1 MHYSHNSLYS
11 ISKYLARE
19 IPSEE
24 QRETPKIT
32 RLPPLSA
39 SPAGRAYPERKIS
52 LSRKKGVCFLVR
64 KIKTMDGNTAAAYI
78 SYAFTEVAAI
88 YPITPSSPM
97 AESVDEWA
105 AHGKKNI
112 FGDPVKVVEMQAEG
126 GAAGAFHGSLQ
137 GGALTTTYTASQGM
151 LLMIPNMYKVAG
163 ELLPGVFHIAARAL
177 ANHALSIFGDHQDV
191 MSARATGCAMLA
203 EANAQ
208 EIMDL
213 AGIAHLAAIKG
224 RVPFINFFDGFR
236 TSHEIQKV
244 EVLDYSELEGLID
257 KEALAQ
263 FRKNALSP
271 NHPVIRGTAENPDVY
286 FQHCEAANPFYNALP
301 DIVQDYMDKISAI
314 TGRSYHLFDYYGAP
328 DADRIVIAIGSV
340 TDIAK
345 DVTDAL
351 NAHGEKVG
359 VLNVHLYRPFSVKH
373 FLSQIP
379 DTVKKIAVLDRTREP
394 GAIGEPLY
402 LDVVSAVAS
411 SGRSIKVCGGRYG
424 LGSKDVVPEDIMA
437 VYEHLK
443 EENPRHNFTLSI
455 KDDVTCLSLAP
466 VPVPEM
472 PSKEVACKFWGFG
485 SDGTVGANKSAIKII
500 GDHTDLYAQGYFAY
514 DSKKSGGVT
523 ISHLRF
529 GPDPIRKPYLISK
542 ADYIACHRPS
552 YIYKYDLLRGFKPG
566 GIFLLNSPWRKE
578 DLDRVLPAP
587 MKRKL
592 AALRAKFYIIDAFEI
607 ARKIGLGG
615 RINMIMQ
622 SAFFHLTHIIPDED
636 AIRYLKESNEAS
648 YGKKGQNV
656 VDMNNEAVDAG
667 FTGVEEVEIP
677 AEWEHATTG
686 GAVAHVAR
694 PDFVRDVCDVMN
706 RQEGD
711 DLPVSTF
718 KGIEDGTFPTGTS
731 KYERPAA
738 AISIPEW
745 IPENC
750 IQCNQCSVV
759 CPHATIRPILVND
772 EEAEKAPEGFIVK
785 DFRGPVKGLKFRI
798 VIDPEDCYGC
808 GICANT
814 CPAPKKA
821 LVMKPAETQLPKQNL
836 WDYAVSLPK
845 RTLGK
850 RDLRSA
856 MFEPTYFEFSGAC
869 AGCGETPYINMVTRL
884 FGDRMTIANA
894 TGCSSIYGAS
904 APSMP
909 YTTNAKGQGP
919 AWANS
924 LFEDN
929 AEYGLGMHTA
939 EEKLRSRVVSKLQ
952 EILPAADETVK
963 AAADEWLAKKNEGNG
978 TRERAEKLEA
988 ALSAE
993 VAAHPEYKELLDLKD
1008 HFVKKS
1014 QWIFGGDGWAYDI
1027 GFGGLDQVLASG
1039 EDVNVLV
1046 LDTEVY
1052 SNTGGQSSKST
1063 PAAAIAKFAASGKMT
1078 KKKDLGMIAVSYGY
1092 IYVAQIALG
1101 ADMNQAFKAISEAEA
1116 YPGPSLI
1123 IAYAPCINHGLKAGM
1138 GKSSEEEK
1146 RAVECGY
1153 WCTWRYNPA
1162 LLEAGKNPFHLDSRE
1177 PKGNFREYLM
1187 GEVRFASLAKLFPDK
1202 AEELFEKTEKDAKE
1216 RRANYVR
1223 IQKSYD
1229 MEIAA
1234 KKAAAEAAA
1243 EK

>member
-1 MHYSHNSLYS
+1 M
-11 ISKYLARE
+11 
-19 IPSEE
+19 
-24 QRETPKIT
+24 
-32 RLPPLSA
+32 
-39 SPAGRAYPERKIS
+39 RK
-52 LSRKKGVCFLVR
+52 V
-64 KIKTMDGNTAAAYI
+64 KTMDGNTAAAYI

-97 AESVDEWA
+97 AEVVDEWS

-112 FGDPVKVVEMQAEG
+112 FGDTVHVVEMQSEG
-126 GAAGAFHGSLQ
+126 GASGAFHGSLQ
-137 GGALTTTYTASQGM
+137 SGALTTTYTASQGM
-151 LLMIPNMYKVAG
+151 LLMLPNMYKVAG

-213 AGIAHLAAIKG
+213 SGVAHLAAIKG

-236 TSHEIQKV
+236 TSHEIQKI
-244 EVLDYSELEGLID
+244 EVLDYDELAPLID
-257 KEALAQ
+257 QEALAD
-263 FRKNALSP
+263 FRARALNP

-286 FQHCEAANPFYNALP
+286 FQHCESANPYYNALP
-301 DIVQDYMDKISAI
+301 DIVQGYMDKISAI
-314 TGRSYHLFDYYGAP
+314 TGREYHLFDYYGAP

-340 TDIAK
+340 TDICK

-359 VLNVHLYRPFSVKH
+359 VLNVHLFRPFSVKH

-402 LDVVSAVAS
+402 LDVVSAIAS

-443 EENPRHNFTLSI
+443 EETPRHNFTLSI
-455 KDDVTCLSLAP
+455 NDDVTNLSLAP

-472 PSKEVACKFWGFG
+472 PSKLVSCKFWGFG

-529 GPDPIRKPYLISK
+529 GPDPIRRPYLISK

-552 YIYKYDLLRGFKPG
+552 YIYKYDLLRGLKPG
-566 GIFLLNSPWRKE
+566 GIFLLNSTWRKE
-578 DLDRVLPAP
+578 DLDRVLPVG

-592 AALRAKFYIIDAFEI
+592 AALHAKFYIIDAFEI
-607 ARKIGLGG
+607 AKEIGLGG

-636 AIRYLKESNEAS
+636 SIRYLKESNEHS
-648 YGKKGQNV
+648 YGKKGQDV
-656 VDMNNEAVDAG
+656 VDMNNRAVDAG
-667 FTGVEEVEIP
+667 MQGIVEVPVPE
-677 AEWEHATTG
+677 EWAHATTG
-686 GAVAHVAR
+686 GSIARVER
-694 PDFVRDVCDVMN
+694 PDFVKNVCDVMN

-718 KGIEDGTFPTGTS
+718 TGMEDGTFPSGTS
-731 KYERPAA
+731 KYERPTA
-738 AISIPEW
+738 AINVPEW
-745 IPENC
+745 IAENC
-750 IQCNQCSVV
+750 IECNQCAIV
-759 CPHATIRPILVND
+759 CPHATIRPVLVTE
-772 EEAEKAPEGFIVK
+772 EEAEAAPEGFIVK
-785 DFRGPVKGLKFRI
+785 EFRGPVKGLKFRI
-798 VIDPEDCYGC
+798 IIDQEDCYGC
-808 GICANT
+808 GICANV

-821 LVMKPAETQLPKQNL
+821 LVMKPLDTQISKQNL
-836 WDYAVSLPK
+836 WDYAMKLPE
-845 RTLGK
+845 RTNPIGK
-850 RDLRSA
+850 TTARGTA
-856 MFEPTYFEFSGAC
+856 FEPTYFEFSGAC

-884 FGDRMTIANA
+884 FGDRMVIANA

-904 APSMP
+904 SPSMP
-909 YTTNAKGQGP
+909 YTKNLRGQGP

-929 AEYGLGMHTA
+929 AEYGLGMHLG
-939 EEKLRSRVVSKLQ
+939 EQKLRDRLVQ
-952 EILPAADETVK
+952 RITNALPSATGDVK
-963 AAADEWLAKKNEGNG
+963 EAMEEWLDKKDVGAG
-978 TRERAEKLEA
+978 TRLRAETLESALEA
-988 ALSAE
+988 E
-993 VAAHPEYKELLDLKD
+993 VSAHPEYKDLLELKD
-1008 HFVKKS
+1008 QFIKKS

-1063 PAAAIAKFAASGKMT
+1063 PTSATAKFAASGK
-1078 KKKDLGMIAVSYGY
+1078 KVAKKDLGAMMMQYGY
-1092 IYVAQIALG
+1092 VYVAQVAMG
-1101 ADMNQAFKAISEAEA
+1101 ADQAQTLKALREAES
-1116 YPGPSLI
+1116 YDGPSI
-1123 IAYAPCINHGLKAGM
+1123 VICYCPCLEQHIKAGM
-1138 GKSSEEEK
+1138 GTSQDEMKK
-1146 RAVECGY
+1146 AVECGY
-1153 WCTWRYNPA
+1153 WHLYRYDPRRIA
-1162 LLEAGKNPFHLDSRE
+1162 EGKNPFQLDSKE
-1177 PKGNFREYLM
+1177 PDTSKVMDFLM
-1187 GEVRFASLAKLFPDK
+1187 GENRFASLKNNFPDK
-1202 AEELFEKTEKDAKE
+1202 ADALYAKE
-1216 RRANYVR
+1216 VEDVKARYL
-1223 IQKSYD
+1223 KY
-1229 MEIAA
+1229 
-1234 KKAAAEAAA
+1234 KKLAED
-1243 EK
+1243 

>member
-1 MHYSHNSLYS
+1 MRN
-11 ISKYLARE
+11 
-19 IPSEE
+19 
-24 QRETPKIT
+24 
-32 RLPPLSA
+32 
-39 SPAGRAYPERKIS
+39 
-52 LSRKKGVCFLVR
+52 V
-64 KIKTMDGNTAAAYI
+64 KTMDGNTAAAYI

-97 AESVDEWA
+97 AEEVDEWA

-112 FGDPVKVVEMQAEG
+112 FGDTVHVVEMQAEG

-137 GGALTTTYTASQGM
+137 SGALTTTYTASQGM
-151 LLMIPNMYKVAG
+151 LLMVPNMYKVAG

-213 AGIAHLAAIKG
+213 AGVAHLAAIKG

-244 EVLDYSELEGLID
+244 EVMGYEELAPLID
-257 KEALAQ
+257 QKALAD
-263 FRKNALSP
+263 FRARALNP
-271 NHPVIRGTAENPDVY
+271 DHPVIRGTAENPDVY

-301 DIVQDYMDKISAI
+301 DIVQGYMDEISKI
-314 TGRSYHLFDYYGAP
+314 TGRSYHLFDYYGAA
-328 DADRIVIAIGSV
+328 DADRIIIAIGSV
-340 TDIAK
+340 TDICK

-373 FLSQIP
+373 FLDQIP
-379 DTVKKIAVLDRTREP
+379 STVKKIAVLDRTREP

-402 LDVVSAVAS
+402 LDVVSAIAS
-411 SGRSIKVCGGRYG
+411 SGRAIKVCGGRYG
-424 LGSKDVVPEDIMA
+424 LGSKDVIPEDIMA

-443 EENPRHNFTLSI
+443 EETPRHNFTLSI
-455 KDDVTCLSLAP
+455 KDDVTNLSLAP
-466 VPVPEM
+466 LPVPEI
-472 PSKEVACKFWGFG
+472 PSKLVSCKFWGFG

-529 GPDPIRKPYLISK
+529 GPDPIRKPYLIRK

-578 DLDRVLPAP
+578 DLDRVLPAA

-592 AALRAKFYIIDAFEI
+592 AAFKAKFYIIDAFEI
-607 ARKIGLGG
+607 AKNIGLGG

-622 SAFFHLTHIIPDED
+622 SAFFHLTHIIPDAD
-636 AIRYLKESNEAS
+636 AVKYLKDSNEKS
-648 YGKKGQNV
+648 YGRKGQNV
-656 VDMNNEAVDAG
+656 VDMNNKAVDAG
-667 FTGVEEVEIP
+667 MEGIVEVEVP
-677 AEWEHATTG
+677 SEWEHATTG
-686 GAVAHVAR
+686 GSIAKVSR
-694 PDFVRDVCDVMN
+694 PDFVKNVCDVMN

-711 DLPVSTF
+711 DLPVSTW
-718 KGIEDGTFPTGTS
+718 KGIEDGTFPSGTS
-731 KYERPAA
+731 QYERPSA
-738 AISIPEW
+738 AIMIPEW

-750 IQCNQCSVV
+750 IGCNQCGVV
-759 CPHATIRPILVND
+759 CPHAAIRPFLVTED
-772 EEAEKAPEGFIVK
+772 EAANAPEGFIVK
-785 DFRGPVKGLKFRI
+785 DFRGPVKGLKYRI
-798 VIDPEDCYGC
+798 VVDPEDCYGC

-821 LVMKPAETQLPKQNL
+821 LVMQPAETELPKQNL
-836 WDYAVSLPK
+836 WDYAKSLPA
-845 RTLGK
+845 RDNPLGK
-850 RDLRSA
+850 KNLRSA

-884 FGDRMTIANA
+884 FGDRMMISNA

-909 YTTNAKGQGP
+909 YTKNSKGQGP

-929 AEYGLGMHTA
+929 AEYGLGMHLGEA
-939 EEKLRSRVVSKLQ
+939 KLRSRLTEKL
-952 EILPAADETVK
+952 EALLPAAEGDVK
-963 AAADEWLAKKNEGNG
+963 TAMEEWLAKKDLGEG
-978 TRERAEKLEA
+978 TRDRADKLDA
-988 ALSAE
+988 ALTAAVS
-993 VAAHPEYKELLDLKD
+993 AHPEYKELLDLKD

-1063 PAAAIAKFAASGKMT
+1063 PAAAIAKFAASGKKT

-1153 WCTWRYNPA
+1153 WCNWRYNPE
-1162 LLEAGKNPFHLDSRE
+1162 LLEQGKNPFHLDSRE
-1177 PKGNFREYLM
+1177 PKGNFRDYLM

-1202 AEELFEKTEKDAKE
+1202 AEELFEKTERDAKQ
-1216 RRANYVR
+1216 RRENYVR

-1229 MEIAA
+1229 QEIADRKA
-1234 KKAAAEAAA
+1234 KEEMQELVRAQKNVERFFAE
-1243 EK
+1243 EKQTHETEQVR